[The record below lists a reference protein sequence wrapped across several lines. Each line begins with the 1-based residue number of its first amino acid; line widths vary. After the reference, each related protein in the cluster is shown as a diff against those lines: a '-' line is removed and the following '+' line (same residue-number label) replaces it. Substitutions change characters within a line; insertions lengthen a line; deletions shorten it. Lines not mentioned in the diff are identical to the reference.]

1 MDEVHNRIYGS
12 GFQVVTDA
20 GTTYAAT
27 LNQSNVS
34 VNNNKFYI
42 LQVLQVPNTAQY
54 YFWSRWGRVGVDG
67 QNMRMG
73 PTSLPAA
80 ISAYNSKL
88 RDKSVKGDYR
98 VVEMNYEDDAKDD
111 VSKAKVTDSKLD
123 QAKKEEDKK
132 NEYETSSLPNSV
144 KDLIKLIFDM
154 KMIDTQMREIGYD
167 SKKMPL
173 GKLAKS
179 SITKGYEAL
188 KGLMDEV
195 KGKKNRDTLVKYS
208 NDFYSY
214 IPHDFGFKHM
224 SQFILDNEQK
234 VKQKLEMLQSL
245 EDIQIFTKMLDE
257 GKVAKDINEID
268 SNYLKLK
275 SNVEPLD
282 RKSKE
287 YSAIE
292 KYLKNTHAK
301 SHSNYKLELVEV
313 FTLQRDDEDKRFR
326 KDIHNKMLLWHGS
339 RLTNFVGIISQG
351 LRIAPPEAPVTGYM
365 FGKGVYFAD
374 MVSKSAN
381 YCFTNRENNTGL
393 MLLCEVALGDMNE
406 KFYADYYA
414 NLLPPGKSSTK
425 GVGKTAPEETEMIG
439 DIIVPNGE
447 GKPQNIPNVISI
459 HNLELPSVQR
469 IHRLRHCADPHEVP
483 AASQVHLLRVMR
495 P

>member
-1 MDEVHNRIYGS
+1 MKKIVMTGKVPVDEVHTRMYGS
-12 GFQVVTDA
+12 NFHVVTE
-20 GTTYAAT
+20 GGVTYAAT
-27 LNQSNVS
+27 LNQSNVQA
-34 VNNNKFYI
+34 NNNKFYI
-42 LQVLQVPNTAQY
+42 LQVLQVPSSTQY

-73 PTSLPAA
+73 PTSLHGA
-80 ISAYNSKL
+80 IASYNSKL

-111 VSKAKVTDSKLD
+111 ISKAKAADSKAD
-123 QAKKEEDKK
+123 EAKKEADKK
-132 NEYETSSLPNSV
+132 NEYETSSLPTAV

-188 KGLMDEV
+188 KALMDEV
-195 KGKKNRDTLVKYS
+195 KGKKNRDNLVKYS

-224 SQFILDNEQK
+224 SLFILDTEQK

-245 EDIQIFTKMLDE
+245 EDIQVFTKMLDE

-275 SNVEPLD
+275 SNIEPLD
-282 RKSKE
+282 RAGKE
-287 YSAIE
+287 FSAIE

-301 SHSNYKLELVEV
+301 THSNYKLELIEV
-313 FTLQRDDEDKRFR
+313 FKLQREEEDKRFR

-381 YCFTNRENNTGL
+381 YCFTNR
-393 MLLCEVALGDMNE
+393 
-406 KFYADYYA
+406 
-414 NLLPPGKSSTK
+414 
-425 GVGKTAPEETEMIG
+425 
-439 DIIVPNGE
+439 
-447 GKPQNIPNVISI
+447 
-459 HNLELPSVQR
+459 
-469 IHRLRHCADPHEVP
+469 
-483 AASQVHLLRVMR
+483 
-495 P
+495 